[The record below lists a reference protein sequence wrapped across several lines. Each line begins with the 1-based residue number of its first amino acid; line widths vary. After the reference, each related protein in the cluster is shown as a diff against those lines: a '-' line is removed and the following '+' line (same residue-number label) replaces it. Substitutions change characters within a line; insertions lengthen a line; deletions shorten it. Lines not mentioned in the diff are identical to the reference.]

1 MFKLRPSL
9 AVALVAIAASADAA
23 TAPASIRILAN
34 HLGYEARG
42 SKKFVIQSD
51 QELTLPSFQ
60 IVDEQYRVV
69 LAGVPG
75 KLEKVDNWKRGRF
88 WRGDFTTLERPGTYR
103 VRVAGPRGDVYSEAF
118 SIKER
123 LLSEL
128 GISDLINYF
137 RSQRV
142 SGPWDKADRHMKFS
156 GQKRAPVDV
165 HGGWYDA
172 SGDLSKYFSHLSYAN
187 YLNPQQTPM
196 AVWALLESSRLLQ
209 SVKSDRLQNLRV
221 LLEVEGLYGAD
232 FLVRM
237 QDPAGYFYATVFDV
251 WSADPKK
258 REISAFKTQK
268 GDRYPDYQAAF
279 REGGGVAIAALARA
293 STLAGHFAQP
303 PAPAPVPGAHE
314 PPPAPLDL
322 TSDYPPSRYLAAAE
336 KGFAHLQANNLKY
349 ADDHQE
355 NIIDDY
361 CALLAATELFAATKK
376 PVYLEAARKRAQSLR
391 GRLQH
396 DERWKNF
403 WRADTKGE
411 RPYFHA
417 AEAGLPV
424 VALLRY
430 RAVEPDQAMGAA
442 ALQAVK
448 DSLAFELA
456 ITREVANPF
465 GYARQYVKPLDGPKR
480 SSFFI
485 PHKNESGYWW
495 QGENARLGSLAT
507 AAFLA
512 SREFPADEGKAL
524 RAYAVDQLDWI
535 FGLNPFDM
543 TMLQGRGRNN
553 PDYIPVNPNVPG
565 GVCNG
570 MTSGFEDEHDI
581 AFMPA
586 PQGSD
591 VEENWR
597 WAEQWIPHAAWLT
610 LGLAAQVAAGK

>member
-1 MFKLRPSL
+1 MKLSL
-9 AVALVAIAASADAA
+9 LAPALVLLASAADAA
-23 TAPASIRILAN
+23 SPPVTVRILTN
-34 HLGYEARG
+34 HLGYETHG
-42 SKKFVIQSD
+42 SKKFVVQAD
-51 QELTLPSFQ
+51 QELSSPSFQ
-60 IVDEQYRVV
+60 IVDDHWVPV

-75 KLEKVDNWKRGRF
+75 KLAQVDGWKRWRY
-88 WRGDFTTLERPGTYR
+88 WRGDFSTVEKPGTYR
-103 VRVAGPRGDVYSEAF
+103 VRFTGPRGDVYSEAF
-118 SIKER
+118 TIKER
-123 LLSEL
+123 LLPE
-128 GISDLINYF
+128 IAINDLLSYF
-137 RSQRV
+137 RSQRAT
-142 SGPWDKADRHMKFS
+142 GPYDKADRHMKFS

-172 SGDLSKYFSHLSYAN
+172 SGDVSKYFSHLSYAN

-196 AVWALLESSRLLQ
+196 AVWALLEASELLAGIKSERLA
-209 SVKSDRLQNLRV
+209 SLRPH
-221 LLEVEGLYGAD
+221 LEEEALYGAD

-251 WSADPKK
+251 WTADPAK

-268 GDRYPDYQAAF
+268 GNRYQDYQAAF
-279 REGGGVAIAALARA
+279 REGGGVAIAALARV
-293 STLAGHFAQP
+293 STMNQTG
-303 PAPAPVPGAHE
+303 
-314 PPPAPLDL
+314 
-322 TSDYPPSRYLAAAE
+322 DYPPARYLAAAE

-349 ADDHQE
+349 DDDHTE

-361 CALLAATELFAATKK
+361 CALLAASELFKATKK
-376 PVYLEAARKRAQSLR
+376 PAYLAAARKRAESLR
-391 GRLQH
+391 ARLSH

-403 WRADTKGE
+403 WRADAKGD

-430 RAVEPDQAMGAA
+430 RSIETDEALAAA
-442 ALQAVK
+442 ALQSVR
-448 DSLAFELA
+448 DSLAFELS

-465 GYARQYVKPLDGPKR
+465 GYARQYVKALDGPKH
-480 SSFFI
+480 SAFFI

-512 SREFPADEGKAL
+512 SRQLQGKESADL
-524 RAYAVDQLDWI
+524 RAYAVDQLDWV

-543 TMLQGRGRNN
+543 TFLQGRGRNN
-553 PDYIPVNPNVPG
+553 PDYIAVNPNIPG

-570 MTSGFEDEHDI
+570 ITSGVEDEHDI
-581 AFMPA
+581 AFMPE
-586 PQGSD
+586 PQGRD
-591 VEENWR
+591 IEENWR

-610 LGLAAQVAAGK
+610 VALAAQAAVGAK

>member
-1 MFKLRPSL
+1 MSKSRL
-9 AVALVAIAASADAA
+9 AVAITLVTIASAAEA
-23 TAPASIRILAN
+23 APATLRILTN

-42 SKKFVIQSD
+42 SKKFVVQAD
-51 QELTLPSFQ
+51 QDLTSPSFQ

-75 KLEKVDNWKRGRF
+75 KFEKVDNWKRGRF
-88 WRGDFTTLERPGTYR
+88 WRGDFSSLEKPGTYR
-103 VRVAGPRGDVYSEAF
+103 IRVAGPRGDVYSEAF
-118 SIKER
+118 VVKER
-123 LLSEL
+123 LLPEL
-128 GISDLINYF
+128 CLSDLINYF

-142 SGPWDKADRHMKFS
+142 TGPWDKADRHMKFS

-172 SGDLSKYFSHLSYAN
+172 SGDVSKYFSHLSYAN
-187 YLNPQQTPM
+187 YLNPQQTPL
-196 AVWALLESSRLLQ
+196 AVWALFEASRLLDGI
-209 SVKSDRLQNLRV
+209 KSERLQGLRPH
-221 LLEVEGLYGAD
+221 LEEEALYGAD

-237 QDPAGYFYATVFDV
+237 QDPAGYFYSTVFDA

-268 GDRYPDYQAAF
+268 GDRYPGYQAAF

-293 STLAGHFAQP
+293 AGLAGHFAQP
-303 PAPAPVPGAHE
+303 PAPAPVPGQHE
-314 PPPAPLDL
+314 EPPAPLDL
-322 TSDYPPSRYLAAAE
+322 ASDYPPARYLAAAE
-336 KGFAHLQANNLKY
+336 KGFAHLQKHNLEY
-349 ADDHQE
+349 DDDHQE

-361 CALLAATELFAATKK
+361 CALLAASELYTTTKK
-376 PVYLEAARKRAQSLR
+376 ELYLTAARARAQSLR
-391 GRLQH
+391 ARLQH
-396 DERWKNF
+396 DDRWKNF
-403 WRADTKGE
+403 WRADAKGE

-424 VALLRY
+424 IALLRY
-430 RAVEPDQAMGAA
+430 RAVEPDQAMAA
-442 ALQAVK
+442 ASLQTVR

-507 AAFLA
+507 AAFLV
-512 SREFPADEGKAL
+512 SREAQGNEARAL

-535 FGLNPFDM
+535 LGLNPFDM
-543 TMLQGRGRNN
+543 SMLQGRGRNN
-553 PDYIPVNPNVPG
+553 PDYLAVNPNVPG

-570 MTSGFEDEHDI
+570 ITSGFDDEHDI
-581 AFMPA
+581 AFMPP
-586 PQGSD
+586 PQGSY

-597 WAEQWIPHAAWLT
+597 WAEQWIPHAAWMT
-610 LGLAAQVAAGK
+610 LALAAQAATAK